1 MKKILY
7 CVLAVCLALVSCS
20 KYEAD
25 FMQGSVPKN
34 PQLPTEP
41 EVPEVSI
48 GALPQLS
55 VKGRFLVDAAGK
67 TVNLHGFTD
76 TYSPY
81 FDEYMWDNYDVNA
94 CLNYKQDIFEGILN
108 AGWKLNFVRL
118 HMDPYWSN
126 IPGQQNKGEADI
138 SAFSMERFKKYFDE
152 VFLAMAKYYISKGC
166 YVVMRPPGVCP
177 ERIDLN
183 DSYHQ
188 YLKQVWGYVSN
199 HEFVKNNSDIMFEL
213 ANEPVN
219 VCGDHWQPAANKANA
234 TKFFQ
239 EVIDVIRNNGA
250 KANVIW
256 VPGQCWQQNYQGYVA
271 HPIKDNNFGFAVH
284 CYPGWYGSDSEGDT
298 GEGGGVAT
306 KGYGEFKAG
315 WDDLVGCVAKTNP
328 IMVTEIDWAP
338 AHYKHTWGK
347 GITGTAGGMGFGAN
361 FKKIADESGNVS
373 WLYFTTTSEDLAN
386 FKDEPG
392 TEGSY
397 TFLNDPEAC
406 PWQMYHWFK
415 EYAEQ
420 K

>member
-1 MKKILY
+1 
-7 CVLAVCLALVSCS
+7 
-20 KYEAD
+20 
-25 FMQGSVPKN
+25 
-34 PQLPTEP
+34 
-41 EVPEVSI
+41 
-48 GALPQLS
+48 
-55 VKGRFLVDAAGK
+55 
-67 TVNLHGFTD
+67 
-76 TYSPY
+76 
-81 FDEYMWDNYDVNA
+81 
-94 CLNYKQDIFEGILN
+94 
-108 AGWKLNFVRL
+108 
-118 HMDPYWSN
+118 
-126 IPGQQNKGEADI
+126 
-138 SAFSMERFKKYFDE
+138 
-152 VFLAMAKYYISKGC
+152 MAKYYISKGC

-219 VCGDHWQPAANKANA
+219 VCGDHWQPAANKADA

-386 FKDEPG
+386 FKEEPG